1 MVGLLANSFAKIIAK
16 IMLAAVGGVGDVS
29 INDIYDAAI
38 YCMASGNLSKHLSLI
53 INEQ

>member
-1 MVGLLANSFAKIIAK
+1 MVGLLANRFAKIIAK
-16 IMLAAVGGVGDVS
+16 IVLAGVGAGDVS

-38 YCMASGNLSKHLSLI
+38 YCMAPGNLSKHLSLI